1 MNLLNIFFFLAL
13 KIIFI
18 SHWLACF
25 FWQVGVDCMD
35 TNPVCWITYVDMQ
48 DSDPIEQYVT
58 SLYWAFTTMITVG
71 YGDIIPKTTGE
82 RMYTM
87 VAMII
92 ASGMFSYTLN
102 SIGTI
107 VSRYN
112 ILAVN
117 YKEKMNYVNKFL
129 VQKQIPFELRLRIRR
144 YLEYMW
150 EMKKQIKIDEK
161 EVMAMLNESLR
172 EKITVYLNGRILQ
185 RMTYFTSF
193 GLDMLSELTFY
204 F

>member
-1 MNLLNIFFFLAL
+1 
-13 KIIFI
+13 
-18 SHWLACF
+18 
-25 FWQVGVDCMD
+25 MD
-35 TNPVCWITYVDMQ
+35 SNPVCWINYGDFE
-48 DSDPIEQYVT
+48 DADPVMQYVT

-71 YGDIIPKTTGE
+71 YGDITPKTTGE

-102 SIGTI
+102 SIGNI

-112 ILAVN
+112 ILAQN
-117 YKEKMNYVNKFL
+117 YHEKMNYVNKFL
-129 VQKQIPFELRLRIRR
+129 IQQQLPYDLRLKIRR

-150 EMKKQIKIDEK
+150 EHKKLIKIDEK

-185 RMTYFTSF
+185 GMSYFQNF
-193 GLDMLSELTFY
+193 GLDMMSELTF
-204 F
+204 FF